1 MANIQKRYDLFI
13 DGKFVPASD
22 GKTFEAHNPAN
33 GEVLASFAE
42 ATREDVDL
50 AVKAARR
57 ALKSWR
63 RTSPIERQNYLLKI
77 ADIIDQNAEHLALV
91 ETLDNGKP
99 IRETMTIDVP
109 YSSDHFRYFAGA
121 IRTEEGSASILKD
134 HVGEFMNIILHE
146 PIGVVGQIV
155 PWNFPF
161 LMAAWKLAPALAA
174 GDCIVFKPSSTTS
187 LSVLTLVKLI
197 GHLLPPGVLN
207 VVTGGG
213 SRAGQYMLDHPG
225 FRKLA
230 FTGSTEV
237 GLDVAKAAADKLI
250 PSTLELGGKS
260 PCIVDETADI
270 TVSARRIIWGKLLNA
285 GQTCVAPDYVLAHE
299 KIYDKLIEQM
309 KKYIVGFYGE
319 RPLQDG
325 NYPKI
330 INEKHYDR
338 LASLVKASNVIYGG
352 GMNPDTCQIEPT
364 LIQADWDSEI
374 MKDEIFGPLL
384 PVLKFSN
391 LKEVADAIKDRPK
404 PLALY
409 YFTTSAAG
417 KDFITRNISYGGG
430 CINDTIVHLAN
441 PNIPFGGVGASGM
454 GNYHGKESF
463 KTFSHRKSVLEK
475 KNWLDLP
482 IRYAPNSPR
491 DLKLLKF
498 LMK

>member
-1 MANIQKRYDLFI
+1 MKEI
-13 DGKFVPASD
+13 
-22 GKTFEAHNPAN
+22 
-33 GEVLASFAE
+33 
-42 ATREDVDL
+42 
-50 AVKAARR
+50 VKAQKELYKSGLTMSENFRR
-57 ALKSWR
+57 LQLEKLREGILEHQGEICQALRKDLNKSEFETYETETGMVLEEISCMLKHLHR
-63 RTSPIERQNYLLKI
+63 MMQPKRVGTPIVHFPSSSKIYSEPYGSVLIMAPWNYPL
-77 ADIIDQNAEHLALV
+77 QLALV
-91 ETLDNGKP
+91 PLAGCIAAGNCAVVKP
-99 IRETMTIDVP
+99 SN
-109 YSSDHFRYFAGA
+109 YSPATSAV
-121 IRTEEGSASILKD
+121 IKKIITE
-134 HVGEFMNIILHE
+134 
-146 PIGVVGQIV
+146 
-155 PWNFPF
+155 NFP
-161 LMAAWKLAPALAA
+161 PEY
-174 GDCIVFKPSSTTS
+174 I
-187 LSVLTLVKLI
+187 SVAEGGREVNQD
-197 GHLLPPGVLN
+197 LLDQPFDYIFF
-207 VVTGGG
+207 TGGTTVG
-213 SRAGQYMLDHPG
+213 
-225 FRKLA
+225 KLVM
-230 FTGSTEV
+230 E
-237 GLDVAKAAADKLI
+237 KAAKNLT
-250 PSTLELGGKS
+250 PVTLELGGKS

-270 TVSARRIIWGKLLNA
+270 TLSARRIIWGKLLNA

-299 KIYDKLIEQM
+299 SICDKLIEQM

-338 LASLVKASNVIYGG
+338 LASLVEASNVIYGG
-352 GMNPDTCQIEPT
+352 GMNDDTCQIEPT

-374 MKDEIFGPLL
+374 MKEEIFGPLL

-391 LKEVADAIKDRPK
+391 LKEAADAIKDRPK

-417 KDFITRNISYGGG
+417 KDFVTRNISYGGG

-454 GNYHGKESF
+454 GSYHGKESF

-491 DLKLLKF
+491 DLKLLKI

>member
-1 MANIQKRYDLFI
+1 M
-13 DGKFVPASD
+13 
-22 GKTFEAHNPAN
+22 E
-33 GEVLASFAE
+33 
-42 ATREDVDL
+42 
-50 AVKAARR
+50 KAA
-57 ALKSWR
+57 K
-63 RTSPIERQNYLLKI
+63 N
-77 ADIIDQNAEHLALV
+77 
-91 ETLDNGKP
+91 
-99 IRETMTIDVP
+99 
-109 YSSDHFRYFAGA
+109 
-121 IRTEEGSASILKD
+121 
-134 HVGEFMNIILHE
+134 
-146 PIGVVGQIV
+146 
-155 PWNFPF
+155 
-161 LMAAWKLAPALAA
+161 
-174 GDCIVFKPSSTTS
+174 
-187 LSVLTLVKLI
+187 LTPV
-197 GHLLPPGVLN
+197 
-207 VVTGGG
+207 
-213 SRAGQYMLDHPG
+213 
-225 FRKLA
+225 
-230 FTGSTEV
+230 
-237 GLDVAKAAADKLI
+237 
-250 PSTLELGGKS
+250 TLELGGKS

-299 KIYDKLIEQM
+299 SICDKLIEQM

-338 LASLVKASNVIYGG
+338 LASLVEASNVIYGG

-374 MKDEIFGPLL
+374 MEDEIFGPLL

-391 LKEVADAIKDRPK
+391 LKEAADAIKDRPK

-454 GNYHGKESF
+454 GSYHGKESF